1 MTQNKE
7 KKCLKLLWALIQR
20 VLFFFFFFLR
30 TIEKADFV
38 SVPWH
43 DSAD

>member
-20 VLFFFFFFLR
+20 VLFFFYFLR

-43 DSAD
+43 DSAN